1 MNVLA
6 GLFPFVKIDGIDFD
20 PFIRG
25 WLVVGVAV
33 LVLYGSICLVI
44 GTNTGARTGL
54 LITLT
59 ALFGWFTIMGSVWW
73 IYGIG
78 LKGPTPKWRP
88 IEVNRGDL
96 TVAKFDNARQLG
108 IAITDLE
115 KAEGVPLV
123 KIFQNEEE
131 AGNPLIVGDWKGM
144 LLANSAR
151 GEAQAT
157 VDAFLVGRKDFE
169 STTEYI
175 PIGAFESGGKQKRG
189 PDAICKTQNIG
200 KIVIRQGCWK
210 RAGAKLHTIFVQPFH
225 PARHAVILV
234 QPTDQR
240 TLVARPGQAPPVRQV
255 DPNQAPLAIIM
266 ERDLGSLRLPP
277 AMICLLS
284 LTLFSTFAWM
294 LHTREKR
301 EIRHRS
307 QALVPLGGH

>member
-157 VDAFLVGRKDFE
+157 VDAFLVLLSKVSPFKWPTS
-169 STTEYI
+169 STRL
-175 PIGAFESGGKQKRG
+175 G
-189 PDAICKTQNIG
+189 AICAASWRHCVWTAVCRATTGSFAG
-200 KIVIRQGCWK
+200 KRTCWECPFSRQSMKNRPPSGPPCL
-210 RAGAKLHTIFVQPFH
+210 RA
-225 PARHAVILV
+225 
-234 QPTDQR
+234 
-240 TLVARPGQAPPVRQV
+240 
-255 DPNQAPLAIIM
+255 
-266 ERDLGSLRLPP
+266 
-277 AMICLLS
+277 
-284 LTLFSTFAWM
+284 
-294 LHTREKR
+294 
-301 EIRHRS
+301 
-307 QALVPLGGH
+307 